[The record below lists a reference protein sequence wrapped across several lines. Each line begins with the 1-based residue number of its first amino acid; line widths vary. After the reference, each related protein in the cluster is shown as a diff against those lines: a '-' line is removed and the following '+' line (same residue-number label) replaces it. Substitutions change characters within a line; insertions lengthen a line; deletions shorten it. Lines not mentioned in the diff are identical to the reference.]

1 MLKIDYCMMYSDS
14 RGSSYEQGILETE
27 LFWPTGEQ
35 KVRTANEEL
44 GRERKLGDTRFR
56 NLIF

>member
-14 RGSSYEQGILETE
+14 RGSSYQQGILETE

-35 KVRTANEEL
+35 KVRTTNEEL
-44 GRERKLGDTRFR
+44 GRERKLGDTSSET
-56 NLIF
+56 